1 MLIEPK
7 PENFCFGCGGG
18 NPHGLRLTFEG
29 DDAAKRIRGRFQVGA
44 DFQGGPGYLH
54 GGIIATLLDEV
65 MTKLSRFDGLH
76 AVTAELNVEYLK
88 PVQGDAQLLLES
100 YEVRTEGRNHHRVGE
115 IRDSSGMLLARGKGR
130 FVNVDRKRP

>member
-88 PVQGDAQLLLES
+88 PVPVDAQLLLES